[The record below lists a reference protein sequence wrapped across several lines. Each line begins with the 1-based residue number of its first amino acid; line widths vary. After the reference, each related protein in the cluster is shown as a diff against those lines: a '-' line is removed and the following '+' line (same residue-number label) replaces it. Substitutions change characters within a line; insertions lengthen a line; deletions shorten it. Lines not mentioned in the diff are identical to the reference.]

1 MTRGFGGL
9 VGLQEA
15 IPVWLAVVLA
25 LLTQLGD
32 AWFLAILLGMLY
44 WKIPERREG
53 IATVAGLWVAGIGLT
68 QSLKH
73 HFGVPRPDRP
83 LLDPEALS
91 AVVWSIYELTGL
103 ATGYGFPSGHAVSA
117 TVVYLGL
124 ALVLPY
130 STGRRRGIGAGL
142 VVAIVCIT
150 RVALGVHFVVD
161 VVVGVLLGIGLLLGG
176 WVLSRRLGPD
186 RPTVAFG
193 IAVVSALM
201 FLLVSRGHPHGFLT
215 LTAAI
220 GPLVAWRVVGSD
232 GS

>member
-1 MTRGFGGL
+1 MTRGFGQVG
-9 VGLQEA
+9 GLQEV

-32 AWFLAILLGMLY
+32 VWFLAVLLGVLY
-44 WKIPERREG
+44 WKVPGRRDG
-53 IATVAGLWVAGIGLT
+53 IATVAGLWVAGIGVT

-73 HFGVPRPDRP
+73 LFGVPRPDRP
-83 LLDPEALS
+83 LLEPESLS
-91 AVVWSIYELTGL
+91 AFVWSIYELTGL

-130 STGRRRGIGAGL
+130 STRRRRGLAAGL
-142 VVAIVCIT
+142 VITIVCAT

-161 VVVGVLLGIGLLLGG
+161 VVVGVVLGVGLLLGG
-176 WVLSRRLGPD
+176 WVLSHRLGPD

-193 IAVVSALM
+193 IAVVSALV
-201 FLLVSRGHPHGFLT
+201 FLLVSRGDPHGFLT
-215 LTAAI
+215 LVAAL
-220 GPLVAWRVVGSD
+220 GPLVACRVVKSSGS
-232 GS
+232 